1 MASFWRFLFLQD
13 LRVYF
18 NGMVLMVSSMF
29 IMPMSILIVNHN
41 GFLPQAIKEREAKEW
56 NRYRRV

>member
-1 MASFWRFLFLQD
+1 MIFFLLFFLQD

-18 NGMVLMVSSMF
+18 KGMLLMVSSMF
-29 IMPMSILIVNHN
+29 TMPMSILIVDHN
-41 GFLPQAIKEREAKEW
+41 GFSPQAIKERETKEW

>member
-1 MASFWRFLFLQD
+1 
-13 LRVYF
+13 
-18 NGMVLMVSSMF
+18 MVLMVSSMF